1 MDWARQL
8 WMRLQTLFRRDH
20 LTQDLD
26 DEVRFH
32 LDEQI
37 AENIAAGMNKEEAR
51 HTALRIFGN
60 PSLLKEDV
68 REAWGWVWLEQI
80 GQDLR
85 YGLRSRR
92 WLFTRA
98 QQGRLDGSYAAWHA
112 FLAENNEHA
121 EICQRLR
128 QQSAVQLSQE
138 PFNQVVTP

>member
-1 MDWARQL
+1 MYWTRQL
-8 WMRLQTLFRRDH
+8 WMCLQTLFRRDH

-51 HTALRIFGN
+51 HAALRIFGN

-85 YGLRSRR
+85 YGFRSLRKNL
-92 WLFTRA
+92 LFTVVA
-98 QQGRLDGSYAAWHA
+98 VLTLA
-112 FLAENNEHA
+112 F
-121 EICQRLR
+121 
-128 QQSAVQLSQE
+128 
-138 PFNQVVTP
+138 